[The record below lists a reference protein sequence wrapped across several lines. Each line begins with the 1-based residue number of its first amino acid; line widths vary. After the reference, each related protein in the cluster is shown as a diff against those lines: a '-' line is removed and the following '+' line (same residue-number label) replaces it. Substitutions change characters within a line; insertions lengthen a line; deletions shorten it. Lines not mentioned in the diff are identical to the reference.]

1 MSKGL
6 RQRVALARAL
16 LSDPEVLFLDEPT
29 AGLDPVA
36 AREVHELIDGL
47 RKQGV
52 TIFLTTHRLEEAERL
67 CDRVAILNTTLR
79 TIGRPEELRD
89 RLFARTLTVRTV
101 APLQEPDRVFAGL
114 PAVTGWHQDG
124 AASYVVAVSDPVV
137 AAPGRDPS
145 ARGGRGR
152 RAGAQRAAAHARGR
166 LPRAR
171 RRPGDGAHVMSV
183 NLRRVRA
190 IARKELREFRH
201 NRSLVIAMGIYPLI
215 FTIQPLVA
223 VIRLGREV
231 SGSLAHEHVLLYM
244 LGIPALVPVFIAA
257 AAVASERQQGTL
269 EPVLTTP
276 ITREEFLLGKALASL
291 IPSLAVAYVLYLAF
305 LVLVT
310 LLAQP
315 TIAAALIQGPDL
327 LAQVLFTPL
336 LAVWTIWVGMAVS
349 TRSSDVRVAQ
359 QLGAL
364 VSLPPVFV
372 VVLIALNVIPVSL
385 ALAVGSVV
393 VLIVLDVLGW
403 RITSRLFDRERLITG
418 TR

>member
-1 MSKGL
+1 
-6 RQRVALARAL
+6 
-16 LSDPEVLFLDEPT
+16 
-29 AGLDPVA
+29 
-36 AREVHELIDGL
+36 
-47 RKQGV
+47 
-52 TIFLTTHRLEEAERL
+52 
-67 CDRVAILNTTLR
+67 
-79 TIGRPEELRD
+79 
-89 RLFARTLTVRTV
+89 
-101 APLQEPDRVFAGL
+101 
-114 PAVTGWHQDG
+114 
-124 AASYVVAVSDPVV
+124 
-137 AAPGRDPS
+137 
-145 ARGGRGR
+145 
-152 RAGAQRAAAHARGR
+152 
-166 LPRAR
+166 
-171 RRPGDGAHVMSV
+171 MSV

-201 NRSLVIAMGIYPLI
+201 NRSLVLAMGIYPLI
-215 FTIQPLVA
+215 FMIQPLVV
-223 VIRLGREV
+223 VIRLGREA
-231 SGSLAHEHVLLYM
+231 SGSLVHEHVLLYM

-291 IPSLAVAYVLYLAF
+291 IPSLVVAYILYLAF

-327 LAQVLFTPL
+327 LAQVFYTPL

-364 VSLPPVFV
+364 VSLPPVFA
-372 VVLIALNVIPVSL
+372 VVLIALNVIPVTL
-385 ALAVGSVV
+385 ALAIGSIV
-393 VLIVLDVLGW
+393 VLVALDVLGW
-403 RITSRLFDRERLITG
+403 RLTARLFDRERLITG